1 MLLRK
6 KTKSLIV
13 VSLAIIGLA
22 STSIVNARSLIA
34 SNTSLVQIESKGT
47 HPTGSVTKGNYTVNS
62 SILTKPSMGQ
72 AAARGILTV
81 GSPKP
86 AKDMGLSMT
95 LWGTE
100 YSLIAATPYYYNTN
114 GTTAVSVTTRYADG
128 YSTFTTGGD
137 MKYNNLSSNWRF
149 KQAKWISP
157 YNKNSDKLVE
167 NVFENY
173 KDILKNFYLNINAG
187 EVHALMGPN
196 GTGKSTLSK
205 VILNN
210 KKYQKL
216 SGKIIFDDVD
226 ITNMSTDE
234 IARKGIFLCNQLPCE
249 IDGVTTADFLRT
261 ALNEKEEVSLYQYIK
276 KIDSAVKDLKM
287 DENMIH
293 RSMNKGFSGGEKKKN
308 EILQLKVLEPK
319 FIILD
324 ELDSGLDVDSLKIVC
339 ENINSYLK
347 EHENTSV
354 LIITHYPKILQYIK
368 PDYVHVM
375 VNGNIKKTG
384 DASLA
389 LEIEE
394 KGYDAY
400 KNSASIVSE

>member
-1 MLLRK
+1 MLKIEDL
-6 KTKSLIV
+6 
-13 VSLAIIGLA
+13 
-22 STSIVNARSLIA
+22 STSI
-34 SNTSLVQIESKGT
+34 
-47 HPTGSVTKGNYTVNS
+47 
-62 SILTKPSMGQ
+62 
-72 AAARGILTV
+72 
-81 GSPKP
+81 
-86 AKDMGLSMT
+86 D
-95 LWGTE
+95 
-100 YSLIAATPYYYNTN
+100 
-114 GTTAVSVTTRYADG
+114 D
-128 YSTFTTGGD
+128 
-137 MKYNNLSSNWRF
+137 
-149 KQAKWISP
+149 
-157 YNKNSDKLVE
+157 
-167 NVFENY
+167 
-173 KDILKNFYLNINAG
+173 KDILKNFYLNINDG

-384 DASLA
+384 NASLA

>member
-1 MLLRK
+1 MLKIENL
-6 KTKSLIV
+6 
-13 VSLAIIGLA
+13 
-22 STSIVNARSLIA
+22 STSI
-34 SNTSLVQIESKGT
+34 
-47 HPTGSVTKGNYTVNS
+47 
-62 SILTKPSMGQ
+62 
-72 AAARGILTV
+72 
-81 GSPKP
+81 
-86 AKDMGLSMT
+86 
-95 LWGTE
+95 
-100 YSLIAATPYYYNTN
+100 
-114 GTTAVSVTTRYADG
+114 DG
-128 YSTFTTGGD
+128 
-137 MKYNNLSSNWRF
+137 
-149 KQAKWISP
+149 
-157 YNKNSDKLVE
+157 
-167 NVFENY
+167 
-173 KDILKNFYLNINAG
+173 KDILKNFYLNINDG

-216 SGKIIFDDVD
+216 SGKIMFDDVD

-276 KIDSAVKDLKM
+276 KIDSVVKDLKM
-287 DENMIH
+287 DEKMIH

-339 ENINSYLK
+339 ENINDYLK
-347 EHENTSV
+347 EHKNTSV

>member
-1 MLLRK
+1 MLKIENLN
-6 KTKSLIV
+6 
-13 VSLAIIGLA
+13 
-22 STSIVNARSLIA
+22 TSI
-34 SNTSLVQIESKGT
+34 
-47 HPTGSVTKGNYTVNS
+47 
-62 SILTKPSMGQ
+62 
-72 AAARGILTV
+72 
-81 GSPKP
+81 
-86 AKDMGLSMT
+86 
-95 LWGTE
+95 
-100 YSLIAATPYYYNTN
+100 
-114 GTTAVSVTTRYADG
+114 DG
-128 YSTFTTGGD
+128 
-137 MKYNNLSSNWRF
+137 
-149 KQAKWISP
+149 
-157 YNKNSDKLVE
+157 
-167 NVFENY
+167 

-339 ENINSYLK
+339 ENINNYLK
-347 EHENTSV
+347 EHEKTSV

>member
-1 MLLRK
+1 MLKIENLN
-6 KTKSLIV
+6 
-13 VSLAIIGLA
+13 
-22 STSIVNARSLIA
+22 TSI
-34 SNTSLVQIESKGT
+34 
-47 HPTGSVTKGNYTVNS
+47 
-62 SILTKPSMGQ
+62 
-72 AAARGILTV
+72 
-81 GSPKP
+81 
-86 AKDMGLSMT
+86 
-95 LWGTE
+95 
-100 YSLIAATPYYYNTN
+100 
-114 GTTAVSVTTRYADG
+114 DG
-128 YSTFTTGGD
+128 
-137 MKYNNLSSNWRF
+137 
-149 KQAKWISP
+149 
-157 YNKNSDKLVE
+157 
-167 NVFENY
+167 

-339 ENINSYLK
+339 ENINSYLE
-347 EHENTSV
+347 EHKNTSV

>member
-1 MLLRK
+1 MLKIEDL
-6 KTKSLIV
+6 
-13 VSLAIIGLA
+13 
-22 STSIVNARSLIA
+22 STSI
-34 SNTSLVQIESKGT
+34 
-47 HPTGSVTKGNYTVNS
+47 
-62 SILTKPSMGQ
+62 
-72 AAARGILTV
+72 
-81 GSPKP
+81 
-86 AKDMGLSMT
+86 D
-95 LWGTE
+95 
-100 YSLIAATPYYYNTN
+100 
-114 GTTAVSVTTRYADG
+114 D
-128 YSTFTTGGD
+128 
-137 MKYNNLSSNWRF
+137 
-149 KQAKWISP
+149 
-157 YNKNSDKLVE
+157 
-167 NVFENY
+167 
-173 KDILKNFYLNINAG
+173 KDILKNFYLNINDG

-216 SGKIIFDDVD
+216 SGKIMFDDVD

-249 IDGVTTADFLRT
+249 IDGVTTADFLRP

-276 KIDSAVKDLKM
+276 KIDNAVKDLKM